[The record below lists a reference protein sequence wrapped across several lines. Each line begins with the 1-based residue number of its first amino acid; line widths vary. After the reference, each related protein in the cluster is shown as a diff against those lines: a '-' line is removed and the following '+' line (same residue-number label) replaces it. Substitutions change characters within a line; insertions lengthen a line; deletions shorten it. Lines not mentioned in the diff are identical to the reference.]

1 MCGQRQREI
10 VQFWIEI
17 WKSFKEVAA
26 LDLDLDR
33 NPEPNRQMRK
43 RHFKK
48 QSGGNKGVGSWH
60 VTAES
65 ALGRKEAGR
74 YACACGRRCGR
85 EGGRV

>member
-1 MCGQRQREI
+1 MTRSNIPYRCVVRDRGEI

-33 NPEPNRQMRK
+33 NPEPNRQMKK

-48 QSGGNKGVGSWH
+48 KPGGNKCVGSWQ

-65 ALGRKEAGR
+65 ALG
-74 YACACGRRCGR
+74 
-85 EGGRV
+85 